1 MRYILQLS
9 TGSFGRSEC
18 SAEEAIKTLQYCMQ
32 VLDVEKVIF
41 GWTADVALNQKI
53 SHMLDEYSVE
63 KYFWLPVFAEIQ
75 DREDVRL
82 NRKIMDEKEE
92 KINTCKGDA
101 FDFVCQSSGENMKY
115 AVDVFDRLTKG
126 CHMDGVFLDR
136 IRYASVA
143 GGLSALYGCWCPA
156 CRDIYEKN
164 GVDTKRIQI
173 MAKEGHLE
181 HFMPKARR
189 QSIYRYEDENID
201 RLMKAK
207 RQIISSQVEALSDM
221 FHSRGLKV
229 GADTFAPFL
238 ADFVGQDIDTLAG
251 KVDFIKPMVYIRT
264 DAPAGIPFEL
274 RSLGNDI
281 REKINRLWG
290 RDVESMEEIV
300 RQMQEMKDRN
310 YNIVPGI
317 DANRIE
323 GICGA
328 DTAYVKEF
336 IGRLMA
342 AGIDR
347 SVLSWD
353 IMQISKETI
362 EEIAHVMPVLGERDG
377 LAV

>member
-1 MRYILQLS
+1 MHR
-9 TGSFGRSEC
+9 
-18 SAEEAIKTLQYCMQ
+18 
-32 VLDVEKVIF
+32 
-41 GWTADVALNQKI
+41 
-53 SHMLDEYSVE
+53 
-63 KYFWLPVFAEIQ
+63 Q
-75 DREDVRL
+75 D
-82 NRKIMDEKEE
+82 
-92 KINTCKGDA
+92 
-101 FDFVCQSSGENMKY
+101 
-115 AVDVFDRLTKG
+115 
-126 CHMDGVFLDR
+126 
-136 IRYASVA
+136 
-143 GGLSALYGCWCPA
+143 
-156 CRDIYEKN
+156 
-164 GVDTKRIQI
+164 
-173 MAKEGHLE
+173 
-181 HFMPKARR
+181 
-189 QSIYRYEDENID
+189 
-201 RLMKAK
+201 
-207 RQIISSQVEALSDM
+207 
-221 FHSRGLKV
+221 
-229 GADTFAPFL
+229 
-238 ADFVGQDIDTLAG
+238 
-251 KVDFIKPMVYIRT
+251 
-264 DAPAGIPFEL
+264 
-274 RSLGNDI
+274 DI